1 MTMAGSVHTIILNWR
16 TAEMTIRSLDCAVAA
31 MDGIPGMITV
41 VDNDSGDGSFERIS
55 AHVAQAGL
63 ARARV
68 VQSGRNGGFGA
79 GNNVAM
85 FDPLPDGG
93 APDYVYLLNSDAFPE
108 PDAIGVL
115 RDYLDAHPAVGIAGS
130 RIVGEDGVLHDTAFR
145 FPSVASE
152 FEGPART
159 GPVTKLLRR
168 HLVSLPAP
176 ASAEQVD
183 WVAGASMMMRRTMLD
198 RIGGFDE
205 TFFLY
210 FEETDL
216 CRRAAHAGW
225 PTHYVPSSVV
235 EHIGSVSTGIK
246 EMSQRPGYW
255 FDSRQH
261 YFRKNLGAAGA
272 VAANLAHLGGGWLF
286 LLRAKLEGRDDRPS
300 GGLRAVASRG
310 LVPRRA
316 RGPVPRRKR

>member
-1 MTMAGSVHTIILNWR
+1 MSIAGSVHTIILNWR
-16 TAEMTIRSLDCAVAA
+16 TAEMTIRSLDHAVAA
-31 MDGIPGMITV
+31 MAGVPGMITV

-55 AHVAQAGL
+55 THVEEAGL
-63 ARARV
+63 ARVKV

-85 FDPLPDGG
+85 FDALPDGD

-108 PDAIGVL
+108 PGAIRIL
-115 RDYLDAHPAVGIAGS
+115 RDYLDAHPAVGFAGS
-130 RIVGEDGVLHDTAFR
+130 RIVGEDGVLHETAFR

-159 GPVTKLLRR
+159 GPVTKVLRR
-168 HLVSLPAP
+168 HLVTLPPPTAAGP
-176 ASAEQVD
+176 VD
-183 WVAGASMMMRRTMLD
+183 WVAGASMMMRRAVLD

-216 CRRAAHAGW
+216 CRRAAQAGW
-225 PTHYVPSSVV
+225 PTHYVPQSVV
-235 EHIGSVSTGIK
+235 EHIGSVSTGLK
-246 EMSQRPGYW
+246 DMTRRPAYW

-272 VAANLAHLGGGWLF
+272 VAANLAHIAGGGLF
-286 LLRAKLEGRDDRPS
+286 LLRCAIGRRQDRGPT
-300 GGLRAVASRG
+300 GQLRAIARHGLVPPG
-310 LVPRRA
+310 LVPRR
-316 RGPVPRRKR
+316 KS

>member
-1 MTMAGSVHTIILNWR
+1 MAGSVHTIILNWR

-168 HLVSLPAP
+168 HLVSRPAP
-176 ASAEQVD
+176 ANAEQVD

-198 RIGGFDE
+198 RIGGSQDVTEVSAVGGALQVEGQNIGHHRAQIDQVRLMLE
-205 TFFLY
+205 TEERTERQRAEQMHYESAREL
-210 FEETDL
+210 FENT
-216 CRRAAHAGW
+216 
-225 PTHYVPSSVV
+225 
-235 EHIGSVSTGIK
+235 
-246 EMSQRPGYW
+246 RP
-255 FDSRQH
+255 F
-261 YFRKNLGAAGA
+261 
-272 VAANLAHLGGGWLF
+272 
-286 LLRAKLEGRDDRPS
+286 
-300 GGLRAVASRG
+300 GGLQ
-310 LVPRRA
+310 
-316 RGPVPRRKR
+316 